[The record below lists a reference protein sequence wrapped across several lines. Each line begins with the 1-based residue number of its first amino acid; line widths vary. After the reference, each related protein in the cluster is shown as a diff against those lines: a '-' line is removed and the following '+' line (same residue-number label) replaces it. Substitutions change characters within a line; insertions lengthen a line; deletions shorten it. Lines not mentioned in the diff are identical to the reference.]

1 MFTYFYLLT
10 KPLLALWAV
19 PENLMQLSGPSENVR
34 FTLVEK
40 YTKWGR
46 KVHEAV
52 WFSCGDSLF
61 PFLFFFRNQPRR
73 FYNISFEIFRFW
85 LSVFIVCE
93 PETLHAGTKPRTTH
107 HRLLGGDR
115 RKKRRRWSIFLE
127 NTRKGHRQI
136 RRTLELFQRRCWRN
150 FWETRCCACGLFHPN
165 RYHLQ
170 QKGLQLNS
178 LVSIIKQLWEQ
189 SLEITFT
196 N

>member
-1 MFTYFYLLT
+1 MSSPWKLNAAVWT
-10 KPLLALWAV
+10 KWKCSFHTSGKIHEIRSQSSRGSLIFLWR
-19 PENLMQLSGPSENVR
+19 QFVR
-34 FTLVEK
+34 F
-40 YTKWGR
+40 
-46 KVHEAV
+46 
-52 WFSCGDSLF
+52 S
-61 PFLFFFRNQPRR
+61 FFFRNQPRH

-93 PETLHAGTKPRTTH
+93 PETLHVGTKPRTTH

-115 RKKRRRWSIFLE
+115 RKTRRRWSIFLE
-127 NTRKGHRQI
+127 STRKGRRQI
-136 RRTLELFQRRCWRN
+136 RRTLELFQRRYWRN
-150 FWETRCCACGLFHPN
+150 FWEMRCCACGLFHPN